1 MSEPD
6 LDERTSRYGVAV
18 VESGGQT
25 VFHPSTEQYVAL
37 VAKLRADGYV
47 MCVDV
52 CAVDYLSYDAP
63 RDLPEGVEA
72 QRFEVVA
79 NFLNHAERRRVRTRV
94 QVAQDN
100 PVCPSLWSLHAG
112 VENPEREA
120 FDLFGITFSDHPDMT
135 RILMPETWEG
145 HPLRKDYSVGR
156 IPVQFKAAPA

>member
-6 LDERTSRYGVAV
+6 LDALASQYGVPVAM
-18 VESGGQT
+18 SGGQT
-25 VFHPSTEQYVAL
+25 VFFPSTEQYLPL
-37 VAKLRADGYV
+37 VDRLRADGFV

-52 CAVDYLSYDAP
+52 CGVDYLNYAAP
-63 RDLPEGVEA
+63 RNLPSGVEP
-72 QRFEVVA
+72 QRFEVVS

-94 QVAQDN
+94 QVSGDD

-112 VENPEREA
+112 AENPEREA
-120 FDLFGITFSDHPDMT
+120 FDLFGITFSGHPDMT